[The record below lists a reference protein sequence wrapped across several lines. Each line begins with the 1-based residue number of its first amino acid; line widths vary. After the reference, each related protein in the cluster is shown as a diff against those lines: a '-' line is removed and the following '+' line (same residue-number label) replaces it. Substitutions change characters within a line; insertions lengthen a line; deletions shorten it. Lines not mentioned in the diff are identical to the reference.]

1 MGKKSRLKAKLKKQA
16 TLQIFAAP
24 PEIVAAVDRIS
35 AEDRDWFAL
44 HPGVDSRVRPA
55 APYEFWPMFD
65 SRDVEYVRVRQVR
78 PGYRLRG
85 PVLRRKRSKTEK
97 VQ

>member
-24 PEIVAAVDRIS
+24 PEIAAAVDRICV
-35 AEDRDWFAL
+35 EDRDWFAL
-44 HPGVDSRVRPA
+44 NPGVDSRVRPA
-55 APYEFWPMFD
+55 APDEFWPMFD
-65 SRDVEYVRVRQVR
+65 SRDVEYVLVHQVT
-78 PGYRLRG
+78 PGQRLRG
-85 PVLRRKRSKTEK
+85 PVLRRQRSKAEK